1 MFSQAAPSVY
11 QTAKCHLTYGSMG
24 HVDPKQLPRRGKPW
38 SSLMTLD
45 YIHKV
50 STLAFDLRH
59 RRTLSSLKL
68 IHVANMN

>member
-11 QTAKCHLTYGSMG
+11 QTSKCHLTYGSMG

-50 STLAFDLRH
+50 STWLFIATYDKFFLF
-59 RRTLSSLKL
+59 
-68 IHVANMN
+68 